1 MSVVLV
7 TGATGFIGL
16 HLVEALVRRGDRVRC
31 LVRPSSR
38 IEPLRALGVGL
49 ATAEFDDL
57 PALIDAVA
65 GADTVFHAAGLIRA
79 FSKGEFYRVNE
90 LGTARLAE
98 ACAAQAS
105 PPRLVLVSSI
115 AAAGPAPLGQVRR
128 EDDRPAPLSH
138 YGQSKLAAERAA
150 QEFAGRMP
158 LTIVRPGF
166 VFGPRDS
173 VFAKIVRAIRHF
185 HSHLCPGWHP
195 PALSYIHVSDL
206 VDLLLAAAERGN
218 RVPAYEESY
227 TGRGR
232 YFAVAAEHPT
242 YAELGLLLRTM
253 LARPYAPVIR
263 VPGPLAWF
271 AGGLSEWFGRLRG
284 TPEELCFDKIRDAI
298 VPSWACSG
306 EAARRD
312 LGFAPAKPLP
322 QRLAETVEWYRA
334 NGWF

>member
-1 MSVVLV
+1 
-7 TGATGFIGL
+7 
-16 HLVEALVRRGDRVRC
+16 
-31 LVRPSSR
+31 
-38 IEPLRALGVGL
+38 
-49 ATAEFDDL
+49 
-57 PALIDAVA
+57 VA
-65 GADTVFHAAGLIRA
+65 GADEVFHVAGLVRA
-79 FSKGEFYRVNE
+79 FSKSEFYRVNE
-90 LGTARLAE
+90 LLTACLAE
-98 ACAAQAS
+98 ACARQAS

-115 AAAGPAPLGQVRR
+115 AAAGPVPRGQVRR
-128 EDDRPAPLSH
+128 EDEEPAPVSH
-138 YGQSKLAAERAA
+138 YGRSKLAAERAA
-150 QEFAGRMP
+150 QEFADKVP
-158 LTIVRPGF
+158 LTIVRPGI

-173 VFAKIVRAIRHF
+173 VFAKILRAIRHLRTHF
-185 HSHLCPGWHP
+185 CPGWHP
-195 PALSYIHVSDL
+195 PALSYIHVNDL
-206 VDLLLAAAERGN
+206 VELLLAAAERGE
-218 RVPAYEESY
+218 RVPAQEATY

-242 YAELGLLLRTM
+242 YAELGLLLRP
-253 LARPYAPVIR
+253 LVARPYAPVIR

-312 LGFAPAKPLP
+312 LGFTPAKPLD